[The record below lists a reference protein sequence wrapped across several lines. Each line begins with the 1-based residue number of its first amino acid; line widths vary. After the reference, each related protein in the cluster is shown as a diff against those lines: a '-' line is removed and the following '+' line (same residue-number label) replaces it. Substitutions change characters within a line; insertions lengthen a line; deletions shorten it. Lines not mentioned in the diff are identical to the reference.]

1 MTTKPANA
9 RQTRQQLIDVGAD
22 LLCRRGYTG
31 FSYQDLARELGISK
45 PSVHHHFAQ
54 KADLGLALCD
64 WTEQW
69 LRDGFAH
76 FDQYGQN
83 APDKLQR
90 YLRAAAKHTFNEHK
104 QCPLSALHSDLA
116 QLPDAMRA
124 RLSDLSRLEVDWVAA
139 VFSQGLADGELQAP
153 ATASAQELAQLFIF
167 ACKGALY
174 YARLLGREHF
184 EQSMSLLL
192 QQWLPDAQPAQ
203 SRTPL

>member
-1 MTTKPANA
+1 
-9 RQTRQQLIDVGAD
+9 
-22 LLCRRGYTG
+22 
-31 FSYQDLARELGISK
+31 
-45 PSVHHHFAQ
+45 
-54 KADLGLALCD
+54 
-64 WTEQW
+64 
-69 LRDGFAH
+69 
-76 FDQYGQN
+76 
-83 APDKLQR
+83 
-90 YLRAAAKHTFNEHK
+90 
-104 QCPLSALHSDLA
+104 
-116 QLPDAMRA
+116 MRT